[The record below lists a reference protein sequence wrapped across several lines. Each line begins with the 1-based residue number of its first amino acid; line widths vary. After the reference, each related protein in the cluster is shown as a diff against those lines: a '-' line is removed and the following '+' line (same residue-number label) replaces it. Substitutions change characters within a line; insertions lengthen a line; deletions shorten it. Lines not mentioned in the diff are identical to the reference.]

1 MELVEEERDGGA
13 VEADG
18 EDEEERGPDALFG
31 LLLLLL
37 DLELRDCSLLKH
49 LLGAT

>member
-1 MELVEEERDGGA
+1 MELIREERDGGA

-18 EDEEERGPDALFG
+18 EYEEECRPDALLG

-37 DLELRDCSLLKH
+37 DLEL
-49 LLGAT
+49 